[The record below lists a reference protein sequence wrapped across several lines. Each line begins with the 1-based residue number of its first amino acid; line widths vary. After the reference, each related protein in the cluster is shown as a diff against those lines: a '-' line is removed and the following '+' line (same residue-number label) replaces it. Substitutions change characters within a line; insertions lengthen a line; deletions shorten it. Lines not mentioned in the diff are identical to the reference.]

1 MAIGRA
7 TKPLQVTPDE
17 KEKLTLLARRPK
29 TSQAMSMRARIVL
42 GCDAGMSND
51 AVAQK
56 FQITAATVCKWRER
70 FRVKR
75 LEGLLD
81 EPRPGAPRSIRDAQ
95 VEEVITRTL
104 ESMPDNST
112 HWSTRLM
119 AQKTGLSQT
128 AIVRIWRAFGLQPH
142 RVENFKFSKDPQFVE
157 KVRDIVGLYLNPP
170 DRAIVLCVDEKSQ
183 VQALN
188 RTQPILPLAPG
199 VPARQSHDYERHGV
213 TSLFAAMDVTSGV
226 TISNCYR
233 RHRHQEFLQFLNDI
247 EASLP
252 AGFDVHLVM
261 DNYGTHKVAKVRA
274 WLARHPRYH
283 VHFTPTGGSW
293 LNLVERLFAEVTER
307 CVRRGSHTAVRA
319 LEKAMLDY
327 LDQRN
332 DNPKPFIWTAPADLI
347 LGKVE
352 RLSKRIS
359 DSGH

>member
-1 MAIGRA
+1 M
-7 TKPLQVTPDE
+7 
-17 KEKLTLLARRPK
+17 LARRPK
-29 TSQAMSMRARIVL
+29 TGQAFAMRARIVL
-42 GCDAGMSND
+42 GCSDGLSNGE
-51 AVAQK
+51 VAK
-56 FQITAATVCKWRER
+56 RLRITGATVCKWRER
-70 FRVKR
+70 FRVDR

-81 EPRPGAPRSIRDAQ
+81 EPRPGAPRSITDAK
-95 VEEVITRTL
+95 VEEVITKTL
-104 ESMPDNST
+104 ESMPTNST

-119 AQKTGLSQT
+119 AEKTGLSQT

-157 KVRDIVGLYLNPP
+157 KVRDIVGLYLDPP

-199 VPARQSHDYERHGV
+199 VPARQSHDYKRHGV
-213 TSLFAAMDVTSGV
+213 TSLFAAMDVASGV
-226 TISNCYR
+226 TIGSCYR
-233 RHRHQEFLQFLNDI
+233 RHRHQEFLRFLNDI
-247 EASLP
+247 DANLP
-252 AGFDVHLVM
+252 RGFDVHLVM
-261 DNYGTHKVAKVRA
+261 DNYGTHKVTKVRA

-283 VHFTPTGGSW
+283 VHYTPTSGSW

-307 CVRRGSHTAVRA
+307 CVRRGSHTAVRS

-332 DNPKPFIWTAPADLI
+332 KDPKPFVWKADADLI
-347 LGKVE
+347 LGKVA